1 MGLVPEERRKEG
13 VLVDEPVYFN
23 LSAASLSSYC
33 NPAGFVNKKAE
44 LENAGRY
51 ISSLGIKTPSE
62 HQLVRYLSGGNQ
74 QKVAVGKWLSADCQV
89 YIFDE
94 PTNGVDV
101 GAKHDIFQLITDV
114 AGAGKCVLYV
124 TSETA
129 EILAITD
136 RTYVMYGGRVT
147 AELRTADTTEE
158 EIMYYST
165 GGQ

>member
-1 MGLVPEERRKEG
+1 M
-13 VLVDEPVYFN
+13 
-23 LSAASLSSYC
+23 
-33 NPAGFVNKKAE
+33 
-44 LENAGRY
+44 
-51 ISSLGIKTPSE
+51 
-62 HQLVRYLSGGNQ
+62 
-74 QKVAVGKWLSADCQV
+74 AVGKWLSADCQV

-94 PTNGVDV
+94 PTKGVDV
-101 GAKHDIFQLITDV
+101 GAKHDIFQLITDI

-124 TSETA
+124 TSE
-129 EILAITD
+129 TD